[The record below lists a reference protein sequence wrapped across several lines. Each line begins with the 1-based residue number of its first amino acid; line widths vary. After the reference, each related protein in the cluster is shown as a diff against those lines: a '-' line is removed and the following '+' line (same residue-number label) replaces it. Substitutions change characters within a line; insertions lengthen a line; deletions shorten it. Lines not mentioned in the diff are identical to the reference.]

1 MIYTENKYTMR
12 DVTEDLLKDVL
23 EIYSTNE
30 EYFIISSNEKP
41 SVQTI
46 MDDKSEIP
54 PNSKL
59 EKKNYKLILKDDRS
73 IGIIDY
79 VIDYP
84 DEQTIYIGLLLI
96 HGEFHRQGYGREFIE
111 QFISSMKKDGYLKIR
126 LGVLKQNHK
135 AFEFW
140 TKMGFN
146 LVKEIRS
153 TIKPEKNWEIR
164 VMEMIL

>member
-23 EIYSTNE
+23 EIYRTNK

-59 EKKNYKLILKDDRS
+59 EKR
-73 IGIIDY
+73 
-79 VIDYP
+79 
-84 DEQTIYIGLLLI
+84 TISL
-96 HGEFHRQGYGREFIE
+96 F
-111 QFISSMKKDGYLKIR
+111 
-126 LGVLKQNHK
+126 
-135 AFEFW
+135 
-140 TKMGFN
+140 
-146 LVKEIRS
+146 
-153 TIKPEKNWEIR
+153 
-164 VMEMIL
+164 

>member
-1 MIYTENKYTMR
+1 MR

-23 EIYSTNE
+23 EIYRTNE

-146 LVKEIRS
+146 LVKEVRS